1 MKPTI
6 QPDAYICDKCE
17 ALVTVDDAEECSPLY
32 ECGECGSRYNRD
44 NSADG
49 ESHRCPDC
57 GKFGAK
63 VADKCCP
70 ECEDGELSPLVR
82 A

>member
-1 MKPTI
+1 MSE
-6 QPDAYICDKCE
+6 PDAYICDDCG
-17 ALVTVDDAEECSPLY
+17 ALVAGDEGQDAGPLY
-32 ECGECGSRYNRD
+32 ECGECGTRYTRD

-49 ESHRCPDC
+49 DSHRCPDC

-63 VADKCCP
+63 IADHACP
-70 ECEDGELSPLVR
+70 ECEEGELVELYR